1 MSDVSPR
8 MEGCIR
14 EVLEVLNEGMA
25 TLETMNAARHCL
37 EKTLECADLAPGE
50 RARLEAV
57 LGELRT
63 EDVEITRTSVVR
75 HIADA
80 QAALRVELA
89 RLEAGAIPMQ
99 EVAG

>member
-1 MSDVSPR
+1 
-8 MEGCIR
+8 MESCVR

-37 EKTLECADLAPGE
+37 EKSLECADLAPGD
-50 RARLEAV
+50 RGRLEAV
-57 LGELRT
+57 LAQLRT

-80 QAALRVELA
+80 QAALRDELA
-89 RLEAGAIPMQ
+89 RLQAAATPAPMQ
-99 EVAG
+99 GAAD